1 MELSNETKWII
12 CMWDIRGDSIKDTA
26 IVLKLTLDEVRQA
39 IAECKE
45 DGFYDKVRRHIEYYD
60 MTNARSGLEAF
71 CRFFAKDRK
80 SDKRGTKNEVKR
92 SSDFIPKTGNKNS
105 RKTALQSCGDKET
118 QKSKRRIRNIKNN
131 G

>member
-71 CRFFAKDRK
+71 CRFFAKEKK
-80 SDKRGTKNEVKR
+80 SHKR
-92 SSDFIPKTGNKNS
+92 SAKK
-105 RKTALQSCGDKET
+105 
-118 QKSKRRIRNIKNN
+118 
-131 G
+131 